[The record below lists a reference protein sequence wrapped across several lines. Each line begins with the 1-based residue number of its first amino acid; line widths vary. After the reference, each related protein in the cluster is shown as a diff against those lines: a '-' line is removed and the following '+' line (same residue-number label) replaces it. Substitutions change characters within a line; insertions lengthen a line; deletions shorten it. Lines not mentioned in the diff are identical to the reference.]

1 VAVIVA
7 TKPEGFG
14 RLTLTC
20 PPWPMSYRSAGS
32 IWRCCRA
39 LRCDI
44 GRSRGKSMSA
54 ALSGMEADIVVRTFS
69 LHRVWQDAVFL
80 SGCRNH

>member
-1 VAVIVA
+1 
-7 TKPEGFG
+7 
-14 RLTLTC
+14 
-20 PPWPMSYRSAGS
+20 
-32 IWRCCRA
+32 
-39 LRCDI
+39 
-44 GRSRGKSMSA
+44 MSA